1 MGSTWKFGSSNYSE
15 EAICLGVRSSWSS
28 LDALVLKAIA
38 IVLTEHLKPHI
49 SDREHVTFT
58 NKYLYSWL
66 KTLYL
71 RAFNYL
77 LAKSLKL
84 CIFKSD
90 ILPSDQCFH
99 LAGSGGM
106 KVTVWEG

>member
-1 MGSTWKFGSSNYSE
+1 LILNMGSTWKFGSSNYSQ

-49 SDREHVTFT
+49 SD
-58 NKYLYSWL
+58 
-66 KTLYL
+66 
-71 RAFNYL
+71 
-77 LAKSLKL
+77 
-84 CIFKSD
+84 
-90 ILPSDQCFH
+90 QCFH
-99 LAGSGGM
+99 LARSGGM